1 MKKRKLALVSFL
13 AAAALTCGIGYAA
26 VSDTLDIQGTATVK
40 QSDLDNS
47 FADKVYFSAVE
58 QTTDATKWT
67 ASINQDN
74 NNKASFSI
82 YSLVHKNDTQ
92 SIKYTIKNDSV
103 HDATVSLTIPEGE
116 AHNPQNNNPTY
127 FEVSHDLGDG
137 KTLIAG
143 GTLDVT
149 VTVKLIQDTTTT
161 VSGSFGIEMVA
172 TAGNAVSGN

>member
-1 MKKRKLALVSFL
+1 MKKRKLAVVSFL

-26 VSDTLDIQGTATVK
+26 VSDTLDIQGTATVN
-40 QSDLDNS
+40 QSELDKS

-58 QTTDATKWT
+58 PTTDATKWT

-82 YSLVHKNDTQ
+82 YGLVHKDETQ
-92 SIKYTIKNDSV
+92 SITYTIKNDSV
-103 HDATVSLTIPEGE
+103 HNATVSLTVPEGE

-137 KTLIAG
+137 KTLEAG
-143 GTLDVT
+143 GTLEVT
-149 VTVKLIQDTTTT
+149 VTVKLTKDTTTT
-161 VSGSFGIEMVA
+161 VSGSFGIELKV
-172 TAGNAVSGN
+172 VSVN